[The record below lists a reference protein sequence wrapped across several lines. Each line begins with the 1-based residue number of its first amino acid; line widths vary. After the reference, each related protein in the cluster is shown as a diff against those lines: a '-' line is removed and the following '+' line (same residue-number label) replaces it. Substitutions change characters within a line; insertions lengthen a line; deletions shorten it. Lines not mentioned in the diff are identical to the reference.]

1 LHRTG
6 DAGMVAARFEDDNL
20 LKFNSM
26 KTREIIHNV
35 TINAPQSGVFDALMD
50 SKKHSQFT
58 GVPARISKKVGG
70 AFTCYDDYIEG
81 FNLEVQRPKLI
92 VQAWKSK
99 NWPRETWSVV
109 TFKLAKLA
117 GGKTKLSFHQVGV
130 PSSDFKAKNKGW
142 DTHYWQRLKKFL
154 EKA

>member
-1 LHRTG
+1 
-6 DAGMVAARFEDDNL
+6 
-20 LKFNSM
+20 M

-35 TINAPQSGVFDALMD
+35 IIKASPAAVFDALMD

-58 GVPARISKKVGG
+58 GVPAKMSKKIGG
-70 AFTCYDDYIEG
+70 AFTCYDGYIEG

-92 VQAWKSK
+92 VQAWKSE

-117 GGKTKLSFHQVGV
+117 GGKTRLSFHQAGV
-130 PSSDFKAKNKGW
+130 PSRDYKAKNKGW
-142 DTHYWQRLKKFL
+142 DFHYWQRLKKFL
-154 EKA
+154 ERD

>member
-1 LHRTG
+1 
-6 DAGMVAARFEDDNL
+6 
-20 LKFNSM
+20 M

-35 TINAPQSGVFDALMD
+35 TIEAAPAAVFDALMD

-58 GVPARISKKVGG
+58 GVPAQMTKKIGG
-70 AFTCYDDYIEG
+70 AFRCYDYIQG
-81 FNLEVQRPKLI
+81 FNLAVQRPKLI

-130 PSSDFKAKNKGW
+130 PSGDYKDKNKGW

-154 EKA
+154 ERA